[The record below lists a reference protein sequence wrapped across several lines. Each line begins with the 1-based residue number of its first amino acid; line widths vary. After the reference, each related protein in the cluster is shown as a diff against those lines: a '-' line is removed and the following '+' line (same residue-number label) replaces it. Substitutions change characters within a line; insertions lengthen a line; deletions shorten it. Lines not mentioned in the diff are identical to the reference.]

1 MEETHPSHPLAIY
14 EMFWAQFIVQFFFR
28 CSFTEAYL
36 EPNRTSTMNFKWLQ
50 LESNS
55 EPLSSWTKTQS
66 FGQTDQ
72 MVESVWPNGWVFVYE
87 LSGSEFESSCSHLNS
102 DYAPVSSKEFHY
114 RVWIHS
120 ETRTWHDKNIQ
131 YTMKFFFAKTVNG
144 FHWPFAHIP
153 KIFISFAAVS
163 MAFLKTENMDL
174 SSANSLDEQVSSE
187 GRCFL

>member
-1 MEETHPSHPLAIY
+1 M
-14 EMFWAQFIVQFFFR
+14 QFFFR
-28 CSFTEAYL
+28 YSFTEAYL

-50 LESNS
+50 LDSNS

-72 MVESVWPNGWVFVYE
+72 MVESVWPNGWVLFYQ
-87 LSGSEFESSCSHLNS
+87 LSGSEFESSCSHLNFRLRACFEQGVPWHS
-102 DYAPVSSKEFHY
+102 VNHS
-114 RVWIHS
+114 VWIHS

-131 YTMKFFFAKTVNG
+131 SAMEFFFAKTVNG

-163 MAFLKTENMDL
+163 MAFLKTGNIDL